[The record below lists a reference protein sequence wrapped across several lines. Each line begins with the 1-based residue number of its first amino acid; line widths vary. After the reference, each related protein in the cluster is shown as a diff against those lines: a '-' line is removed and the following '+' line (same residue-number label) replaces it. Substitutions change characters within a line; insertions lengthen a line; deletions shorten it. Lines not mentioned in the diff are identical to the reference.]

1 MLLIP
6 GEPIVI
12 LPRDPGLAPQASGA
26 PAIAAWAAAS
36 LGVRTTFLG
45 GVGADDAG
53 DLMRATLAAVVADP
67 SAIVTKAGLPT
78 ATARV
83 DYDPDGSRSF
93 EFHVAGSAA
102 TALDLSDLG
111 RRPEQATWLHV
122 SGSALLFGG
131 TTTATVVEAVRR
143 GRAAGATVSVDPN
156 LRAELDDPAGLAM
169 VRQLCERADVLFP
182 SEGELEAL
190 GLDED
195 HLVGT
200 GTAVCRT
207 MAADGARL
215 RAGRL
220 DLTIPAVAPAEQ
232 VVDPDGAG
240 DTFAGAV
247 IAARMRGSTWGD
259 AIRAA
264 SQVVARA
271 ITVAGPMTMTLRP
284 ADLVLSTA
292 AGE

>member
-12 LPRDPGLAPQASGA
+12 LPRDPSLAPQASGA

-45 GVGADDAG
+45 GVGDDDAG
-53 DLMRATLAAVVADP
+53 ALMRDTLAAVVADP

-83 DYDPDGSRSF
+83 DYRPDGSRSF
-93 EFHVAGSAA
+93 EFRVAGSAA
-102 TALDLSDLG
+102 TALDPADLG
-111 RRPEQATWLHV
+111 RWPEEASWVHV
-122 SGSALLFGG
+122 SGSAVMFGG
-131 TTTATVVEAVRR
+131 TMAAAVVEAVRR

-156 LRAELDDPAGLAM
+156 LRAELDDPTRLAV
-169 VRQLCERADVLFP
+169 VRQLCEQADVLFP

-195 HLVGT
+195 DLVAT

-220 DLTIPAVAPAEQ
+220 DLFVPAVAPAAQ

-247 IAARMRGSTWGD
+247 IACRMRGSAWGE
-259 AIRAA
+259 AVQAA
-264 SQVVARA
+264 SRVVARA
-271 ITVAGPMTMTLRP
+271 ITVAGPMTMELRP
-284 ADLVLSTA
+284 DDLGVSTVA
-292 AGE
+292 EE

>member
-1 MLLIP
+1 
-6 GEPIVI
+6 
-12 LPRDPGLAPQASGA
+12 
-26 PAIAAWAAAS
+26 
-36 LGVRTTFLG
+36 
-45 GVGADDAG
+45 
-53 DLMRATLAAVVADP
+53 
-67 SAIVTKAGLPT
+67 
-78 ATARV
+78 
-83 DYDPDGSRSF
+83 
-93 EFHVAGSAA
+93 
-102 TALDLSDLG
+102 
-111 RRPEQATWLHV
+111 
-122 SGSALLFGG
+122 
-131 TTTATVVEAVRR
+131 
-143 GRAAGATVSVDPN
+143 
-156 LRAELDDPAGLAM
+156 
-169 VRQLCERADVLFP
+169 
-182 SEGELEAL
+182 
-190 GLDED
+190 
-195 HLVGT
+195 
-200 GTAVCRT
+200 

-284 ADLVLSTA
+284 DDLVVATA

>member
-12 LPRDPGLAPQASGA
+12 LPRDPALAPQASGA

-36 LGVRTTFLG
+36 LGVPTIFLG
-45 GVGADDAG
+45 GVGADAAG
-53 DLMRATLAAVVADP
+53 GLMRAALAAVVADP
-67 SAIVTKAGLPT
+67 AAIVTKPGLPT

-83 DYDPDGSRSF
+83 DYHPDGSRSF

-102 TALDLSDLG
+102 TALDRTDLDG
-111 RRPEQATWLHV
+111 RPEQATWVHV

-131 TTTATVVEAVRR
+131 TTTGAVVEAVRR

-156 LRAELDDPAGLAM
+156 LRAELDDPTGLAA
-169 VRQLCERADVLFP
+169 VRQLCEQADILFP

-195 HLVGT
+195 HLVAT
-200 GTAVCRT
+200 GTTVCRT

-220 DLTIPAVAPAEQ
+220 DLTIPAVVPAEK

-247 IAARMRGSTWGD
+247 IASRMRGSTWGD

-264 SQVVARA
+264 SRVVARA
-271 ITVAGPMTMTLRP
+271 ITVAGPMTMSLRP
-284 ADLVLSTA
+284 DDLVGSTA
-292 AGE
+292 AEE

>member
-12 LPRDPGLAPQASGA
+12 LPRDPGLPAQASGA

-36 LGVRTTFLG
+36 LGVPTTFLG
-45 GVGADDAG
+45 GVGADEAG
-53 DLMRATLAAVVADP
+53 ALMRDTLAPVVADP
-67 SAIVTKAGLPT
+67 SAIVTKPGLPT

-83 DYDPDGSRSF
+83 DYHPDGSRSF

-102 TALDLSDLG
+102 TALDLADLG
-111 RRPEQATWLHV
+111 RRPEHATWLHV
-122 SGSALLFGG
+122 SGSAVLFGG
-131 TTTATVVEAVRR
+131 SMAGVVVDAVRR
-143 GRAAGATVSVDPN
+143 SRAAGVTVSVDPN
-156 LRAELDDPAGLAM
+156 LRPELDDAEQLA
-169 VRQLCERADVLFP
+169 VLGRLCEQADVLFP

-195 HLVGT
+195 RLVAT
-200 GTAVCRT
+200 GTTVCRT

-215 RAGRL
+215 RTGEL
-220 DLTIPAVAPAEQ
+220 DLSVAAGASADR

-247 IAARMRGSTWGD
+247 VAARMHGAAWD
-259 AIRAA
+259 EALHAA
-264 SQVVARA
+264 SRVVARA
-271 ITVAGPMTMTLRP
+271 VTVPGPMTIPLTRD
-284 ADLVLSTA
+284 DL
-292 AGE
+292 AGSNT